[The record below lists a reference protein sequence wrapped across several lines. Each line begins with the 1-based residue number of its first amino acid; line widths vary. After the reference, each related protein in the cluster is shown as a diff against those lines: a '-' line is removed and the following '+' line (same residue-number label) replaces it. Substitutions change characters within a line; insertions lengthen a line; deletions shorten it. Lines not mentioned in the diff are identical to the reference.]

1 MWYTIKKRM
10 NKNHYLFLLFLRLGM
25 GWLFVYAGI
34 SKIVNPDWTA
44 MGYLQSSKMLSDIY
58 GWFALPGNIIFV
70 DFLNEWGLTLIG
82 VALIVGAAVKYASY
96 FGILLMLLYY
106 CVVREFA
113 LGSGN
118 SFIVD
123 DHIIYILVFL
133 LFIGTRA
140 GELWGF
146 DRYLKGHHIL
156 VKNKEKE
163 ALEREEKEGVLE
175 T

>member
-1 MWYTIKKRM
+1 MCYTIGKRM
-10 NKNHYLFLLFLRLGM
+10 NRKHYLFLLLLRLGM

-34 SKIVNPDWTA
+34 SKIVNPNWTA
-44 MGYLQSSKMLSDIY
+44 AGFLQSSKMLSNIY

-106 CVVREFA
+106 FPTLEFPYA
-113 LGSGN
+113 GGH

-123 DHIIYILVFL
+123 EHVIYILVFL
-133 LFIGTRA
+133 LFIGTRS
-140 GELWGF
+140 GEMWGV
-146 DRYLKGHHIL
+146 DRYLKDHHIL
-156 VKNKEKE
+156 VKNREKE
-163 ALEREEKEGVLE
+163 VLEKEEKGGVLE

>member
-1 MWYTIKKRM
+1 M

-58 GWFALPGNIIFV
+58 GWLALPGNIIFV

-106 CVVREFA
+106 FPTLEFPYVN
-113 LGSGN
+113 GH